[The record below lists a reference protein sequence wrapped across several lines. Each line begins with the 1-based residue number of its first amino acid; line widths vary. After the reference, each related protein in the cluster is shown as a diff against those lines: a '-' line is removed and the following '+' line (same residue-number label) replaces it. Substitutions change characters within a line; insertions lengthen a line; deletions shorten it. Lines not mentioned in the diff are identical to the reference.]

1 MSSIFIETV
10 SKAIS
15 DYRQLLRRHLSQSE
29 RMTKLM
35 ELNLKQPD
43 YKNEVA
49 LYRTAQRIVQDIE
62 MNMDCDPKSYYTY
75 SGVGNF
81 GRYLKEFISNY
92 IIEGQHVVHRA
103 QKASRALLDS
113 IQLIGL
119 PAERL
124 TSDVLDS
131 INKNS
136 MTIAHFGSEEQ
147 CELYKENLERYYRER
162 GSFFGPLL
170 RYFEEQL
177 RQAQQVWE
185 AA

>member
-15 DYRQLLRRHLSQSE
+15 DYRQLLRRHLPQSD

-43 YKNEVA
+43 YESEVA
-49 LYRTAQRIVQDIE
+49 LYRTGQRIVHDIE
-62 MNMDCDPKSYYTY
+62 TNLNAGPKSYYTY

-81 GRYLKEFISNY
+81 GRYLKDFLSNY
-92 IIEGQHVVHRA
+92 IIETNHVVHRA

-119 PAERL
+119 PVDRL
-124 TSDVLDS
+124 TPEILDT

-136 MTIAHFGSEEQ
+136 MTIAHYGSEEQ

-177 RQAQQVWE
+177 RSASEVSE

>member
-1 MSSIFIETV
+1 MSSVFIETI

-15 DYRQLLRRHLSQSE
+15 DYRQLLRRHLRQSE
-29 RMTKLM
+29 RMSKLA
-35 ELNLKQPD
+35 ELNLKNPD
-43 YKNEVA
+43 YEDEVS
-49 LYRTAQRIVQDIE
+49 LYRTAQCIVHDIE
-62 MNMDCDPKSYYTY
+62 TNLDSGQKSYYTY

-81 GRYLKEFISNY
+81 GRYLKKYLSNY
-92 IIEGQHVVHRA
+92 IIEGDNVIHRA

-119 PAERL
+119 PLSRL
-124 TSDVLDS
+124 TPEILET

-136 MTIAHFGSEEQ
+136 MAIAHYGSEEQ

-162 GSFFGPLL
+162 GAFFGPLL

-177 RQAQQVWE
+177 RHAKEVFE